1 MFEDFYG
8 LSEEPFALNPDP
20 RFFFLTQA
28 HSDVLKLM
36 VYGIAERRGFIL
48 LTGEKGTGKTAFIQH
63 LLQTLDPNTKAIS
76 FQQPP
81 KSFTQ
86 LLEVLQQSLKL
97 PLGERNK
104 GAMLRQFND
113 YLSRGAGQHENLAI
127 IADNAQD
134 LSKEFLEELR
144 LLWNPHPGRLQE
156 VFVGRPEIENK
167 LNSWELR
174 QLKQRISIRCRLK
187 PLTEDESLRYIE
199 HRLNKVGGR
208 IAEIFT
214 PEALSLIC
222 RYAGGIPGNINTLCT
237 QALWAGYN
245 FSKKTVLPSFVEEIL
260 EDSGILIPEPPAAPP
275 LVKKARFR
283 PPAHRVKR
291 ASFAAKL
298 LPNQENTYETF
309 YGLKKTPFDSQPD
322 PRFFFTTKN
331 CTQVWDSLLYGIE
344 RRKGFIL
351 LTGESGVGKTTLI
364 ALISLYLSTRG
375 QKVIPIFNSPDNME
389 EIWQTLLRNL
399 GLPEKEESKS
409 TTLSRIDKDL
419 IRRSSQGETI
429 TVIFDESQ
437 NLKREILEEIRL
449 LSNSNPSTPKFLQLI
464 FVGDSQFE
472 KNLRG
477 RKFLILNQRF
487 EVRSSLLPLTP
498 EESRE
503 YIEHRLQRA
512 GSTAS
517 KVFTPRAVNLIVVH
531 SSGIP
536 RILNQVCHEALSVGY
551 SQMKEKVDCENV
563 REALVNLGLDN
574 QGKWQIPE
582 KAFSWMKKTL
592 VRS

>member
-1 MFEDFYG
+1 M
-8 LSEEPFALNPDP
+8 
-20 RFFFLTQA
+20 
-28 HSDVLKLM
+28 
-36 VYGIAERRGFIL
+36 
-48 LTGEKGTGKTAFIQH
+48 
-63 LLQTLDPNTKAIS
+63 LQ
-76 FQQPP
+76 
-81 KSFTQ
+81 
-86 LLEVLQQSLKL
+86 
-97 PLGERNK
+97 
-104 GAMLRQFND
+104 QFND
-113 YLSRGAGQHENLAI
+113 YLSRGASQNGNLAI
-127 IADNAQD
+127 IADDAQD
-134 LSKEFLEELR
+134 LSKAFLEELR

-156 VFVGRPEIENK
+156 VFVGRPEIEDT

-174 QLKQRISIRCRLK
+174 QLKQRIAIRCRIK

-199 HRLNKVGGR
+199 HRLNKVGGH

-222 RYAGGIPGNINTLCT
+222 RYSGGVPGNINILCT
-237 QALWAGYN
+237 KALWAGYN
-245 FSKKTVLPSFVEEIL
+245 FSKKTILPSFVEEIL
-260 EDSGILIPEPPAAPP
+260 EDSGLLIPETHAAPP
-275 LVKKARFR
+275 PVKKVRFR
-283 PPAHRVKR
+283 PPAQPVKR

-298 LPNQENTYETF
+298 LPIQENTFENF
-309 YGLKKTPFDSQPD
+309 YGFKKNPFDSQPD
-322 PRFFFTTKN
+322 LRFFFATRNSNETWN
-331 CTQVWDSLLYGIE
+331 SLICGIE

-389 EIWQTLLRNL
+389 EILQTLLRYL
-399 GLPEKEESKS
+399 GLPEKEESRS

-419 IRRSSQGETI
+419 IKRSSQGETI
-429 TVIFDESQ
+429 TVIFDEAQ

-449 LSNSNPSTPKFLQLI
+449 LSNSNPSTPKFLQLL
-464 FVGDSQFE
+464 FVGNSQFE
-472 KNLRG
+472 KDLRG
-477 RKFLILNQRF
+477 KKFLILNQRF

-498 EESRE
+498 GESLE

-512 GSTAS
+512 GSTVS
-517 KVFTPRAVNLIVVH
+517 QVFTPRAVNLIAVH

-536 RILNQVCHEALSVGY
+536 RTLNQVCYEALSVGY

-574 QGKWQIPE
+574 QGKWQIPV

-592 VRS
+592 ARS